1 MRELIKNGLL
11 RNLYNH
17 WCDCRSSHVVPFR
30 SSIDLTRIPDVFSH
44 LAIFEFIPQEETY
57 VCRLAGDIVQK
68 TYKKSLAGKNIDEIF
83 SNEIS
88 ALLSSYFDTV
98 RNHTSVASGKAVS
111 LDEKRVELILLPLAN
126 VEGEIVQILSAQVCD
141 YDIEQTA
148 FDFAADD
155 FIFRSFECR
164 NIED

>member
-17 WCDCRSSHVVPFR
+17 WCDCKSSRVVPFR

-68 TYKKSLAGKNIDEIF
+68 TYKKSLAGKKIEEIF
-83 SNEIS
+83 ETEIA
-88 ALLSSYFDTV
+88 ALFGSYFDTV
-98 RNHTSVASGKAVS
+98 RNNTSVAVGKAIS

-126 VEGEIVQILSAQVCD
+126 TEGEIVQILCVQVCE
-141 YDIEQTA
+141 YDIEQMA
-148 FDFAADD
+148 FNFAADD

-164 NIED
+164 NLDN